1 MSWAAPSGAP
11 KSWPARCAIAPF
23 STVRTCPRT
32 KLGLRSAACAR
43 SCSASG
49 ASARALSLSPVTSRS
64 IPRSRASA
72 IRASPTI
79 RSTSSR
85 HASSAVSTAGS
96 CPLHSATT
104 PNPQPSA
111 SSTRSSSQPRPRR
124 SGIYSPRCSTRRSRR
139 TAAFRPRNASGSGS
153 PTGSCACPSGSRTRR
168 TSSPISI
175 APLTASKPLPRAIVF
190 NCHITGLA
198 VARSLAAKGVDVI
211 ALDPDPRGLGQAS
224 RAVTQ
229 RHKCPNPLEDERGF
243 VEYLLDNAKRFG
255 EGAVLFPTN
264 DEWVM
269 AVARYRSQLEA
280 CYRIPFSEL
289 AVIEAVLDKRR
300 LYADAHHLRIPIP
313 KTYTLNDPKATAKE
327 IRYPAIVKPAEQR
340 RFYDRF
346 GVKVFRA
353 ENAAEL
359 VRFAG
364 EAADLACVA
373 QEIVDVPAG
382 GFYSFCS
389 YVAPDGEV
397 RGAFVGRKLEQY
409 PEGFGTG
416 CLVIGEHVSE
426 IVERGSA
433 ILKAFGYHGISE
445 VEFIWDPARKE
456 HLLLDVNPRVWKWI
470 GLPIASGVD
479 LPWLAYSEA
488 IGQPERAGEPRDGLR
503 WIYERDYALLAQ
515 SRPLFPATGE
525 VVNAVWD
532 PDDPGPFAQLIL
544 NEGPAGRYYCA
555 C

>member
-1 MSWAAPSGAP
+1 M
-11 KSWPARCAIAPF
+11 I
-23 STVRTCPRT
+23 
-32 KLGLRSAACAR
+32 
-43 SCSASG
+43 
-49 ASARALSLSPVTSRS
+49 
-64 IPRSRASA
+64 
-72 IRASPTI
+72 
-79 RSTSSR
+79 
-85 HASSAVSTAGS
+85 STA
-96 CPLHSATT
+96 PLI
-104 PNPQPSA
+104 
-111 SSTRSSSQPRPRR
+111 
-124 SGIYSPRCSTRRSRR
+124 G
-139 TAAFRPRNASGSGS
+139 
-153 PTGSCACPSGSRTRR
+153 
-168 TSSPISI
+168 
-175 APLTASKPLPRAIVF
+175 SKPLPRALVF

-198 VARSLAAKGVDVI
+198 VARALAAHGVEVI

-229 RHKCPNPLEDERGF
+229 RHTCPNPLEDERGF
-243 VEYLLDNAKRFG
+243 VQYLLENAKRW

-280 CYRIPFSEL
+280 SYRIPFSEL
-289 AVIEAVLDKRR
+289 AVIDAVLDKRR
-300 LYADAHHLRIPIP
+300 LYADAHHLGIPIP
-313 KTYTLNDPKATAKE
+313 KTYTLNDPKATAKD

-359 VRFAG
+359 VRFAR

-416 CLVIGEHVSE
+416 CLVIGEQVPE
-426 IVERGSA
+426 IHERGAA

-456 HLLLDVNPRVWKWI
+456 HLLLDVNPRVWKWV
-470 GLPIASGVD
+470 GLPVASGVD

-488 IGQPERAGEPRDGLR
+488 IGRPVRAGEPRDGMR

-532 PDDPGPFAQLIL
+532 PDDPGPFAQMIL
-544 NEGPAGRYYCA
+544 NEGPAGKYYCA

>member
-1 MSWAAPSGAP
+1 
-11 KSWPARCAIAPF
+11 
-23 STVRTCPRT
+23 
-32 KLGLRSAACAR
+32 L
-43 SCSASG
+43 
-49 ASARALSLSPVTSRS
+49 
-64 IPRSRASA
+64 
-72 IRASPTI
+72 
-79 RSTSSR
+79 
-85 HASSAVSTAGS
+85 
-96 CPLHSATT
+96 
-104 PNPQPSA
+104 
-111 SSTRSSSQPRPRR
+111 
-124 SGIYSPRCSTRRSRR
+124 
-139 TAAFRPRNASGSGS
+139 
-153 PTGSCACPSGSRTRR
+153 
-168 TSSPISI
+168 PIST

-198 VARSLAAKGVDVI
+198 VARSLAAHGVEVV

-224 RAVTQ
+224 RAVAQ
-229 RHKCPNPLEDERGF
+229 RHACPNPLEDERGF
-243 VEYLLDNAKRFG
+243 VQYLLDNAKRW

-289 AVIEAVLDKRR
+289 AVIDAVLDKRR

-313 KTYTLNDPKATAKE
+313 RTYTLNDPKATAKE

-359 VRFAG
+359 VRFAR

-416 CLVIGEHVSE
+416 CLVIGEQVSE
-426 IVERGSA
+426 ILERGSA
-433 ILKAFGYHGISE
+433 ILKAFGYHGVSE

-456 HLLLDVNPRVWKWI
+456 HLLLDVNPRVWKWV

-488 IGQPERAGEPRDGLR
+488 IGQPARAGEPREGLR
-503 WIYERDYALLAQ
+503 WIYERDYALLAR

-544 NEGPAGRYYCA
+544 NEGPSGRYYCA

>member
-1 MSWAAPSGAP
+1 MSWAA
-11 KSWPARCAIAPF
+11 
-23 STVRTCPRT
+23 
-32 KLGLRSAACAR
+32 RSAARQSSRVRCATGPSSTAGICHRTRPGSRSAGCAR
-43 SCSASG
+43 SRSAC
-49 ASARALSLSPVTSRS
+49 ADNARARWSSRDALRS
-64 IPRSRASA
+64 IPKLRAFTIPVSRITRSTRSRS
-72 IRASPTI
+72 
-79 RSTSSR
+79 
-85 HASSAVSTAGS
+85 ASSAGSTAPS
-96 CPLHSATT
+96 CPWPFATT
-104 PNPQPSA
+104 RSPRRSD
-111 SSTRSSSQPRPRR
+111 SSTRSSSRCRRPRSVICSRRCSPRR
-124 SGIYSPRCSTRRSRR
+124 SRPTG
-139 TAAFRPRNASGSGS
+139 AFPWKSAGASGS
-153 PTGSCACPSGSRTRR
+153 PTASCASPSVSRTPT
-168 TSSPISI
+168 TSFPTST
-175 APLTASKPLPRAIVF
+175 APLTASKPLPRALVF

-198 VARSLAAKGVDVI
+198 VARSLAAHGVEVI

-224 RAVTQ
+224 RAVAQ
-229 RHKCPNPLEDERGF
+229 RHTCPNPLDDERGF
-243 VEYLLDNAKRFG
+243 VQYLLENAKRF

-289 AVIEAVLDKRR
+289 GVIDAVLDKRR
-300 LYADAHHLRIPIP
+300 LYADAHHLGIPIP
-313 KTYTLNDPKATAKE
+313 KTYTLNDPKATAKD

-353 ENAAEL
+353 EYAAEL
-359 VRFAG
+359 VRFARQ
-364 EAADLACVA
+364 AADLACVA
-373 QEIVDVPAG
+373 QEIVEVPAG

-416 CLVIGEHVSE
+416 CLVIGEQVPE
-426 IVERGSA
+426 IHERGAA

-456 HLLLDVNPRVWKWI
+456 HLLLDVNPRVWKWV

-488 IGQPERAGEPRDGLR
+488 IGQPVRADEPRDGLR
-503 WIYERDYALLAQ
+503 WIYERDYALLSQ
-515 SRPLFPATGE
+515 SRPPFPATGE

-544 NEGPAGRYYCA
+544 NEGPAGKYYCA

>member
-1 MSWAAPSGAP
+1 MSWAAPSAGRRSSP
-11 KSWPARCAIAPF
+11 LRCATAPS
-23 STVRTCPRT
+23 STARTCHPTR
-32 KLGLRSAACAR
+32 LGSRSGGCAR
-43 SCSASG
+43 SRSACG
-49 ASARALSLSPVTSRS
+49 ASAKAHCLSRGTSRS
-64 IPRSRASA
+64 TPRSRALT
-72 IRASPTI
+72 IPVSPII
-79 RSTSSR
+79 RSTRSR
-85 HASSAVSTAGS
+85 RASSAGCMAASFPS
-96 CPLHSATT
+96 PFATT
-104 PNPQPSA
+104 PNPPRSD
-111 SSTRSSSQPRPRR
+111 SSMRSSSRPPPRR
-124 SGIYSPRCSTRRSRR
+124 SAISSPRCCTRPFRR
-139 TAAFRPRNASGSGS
+139 IGVFPRKSASVSGS
-153 PTGSCACPSGSRTRR
+153 PTASCASLSASRTPT
-168 TSSPISI
+168 TSSVIST
-175 APLTASKPLPRAIVF
+175 APLIGSKPLPRALVF

-198 VARSLAAKGVDVI
+198 VARSLAAHGVEII

-229 RHKCPNPLEDERGF
+229 RHTCPNPLEDERGF
-243 VEYLLDNAKRFG
+243 VQYLLENAKRW

-280 CYRIPFSEL
+280 SYRIPFSEL
-289 AVIEAVLDKRR
+289 AVIDAVLDKRR

-313 KTYTLNDPKATAKE
+313 KTFTLNDVKATAKE

-353 ENAAEL
+353 ENATDL
-359 VRFAG
+359 VRFARQ
-364 EAADLACVA
+364 AADLACVA

-389 YVAPDGEV
+389 YIAPDGEV

-409 PEGFGTG
+409 PEGFGSG
-416 CLVIGEHVSE
+416 WLAIGEQVSE
-426 IVERGSA
+426 IAERGSA

-445 VEFIWDPARKE
+445 VEFIWDPTRKE

-488 IGQPERAGEPRDGLR
+488 IGQPARASEPRDGLR

-515 SRPLFPATGE
+515 SRALFPATGE